1 MRDVTCHFVRHSTMT
16 NKFPKKLFLLFCLTT
31 IFSCKTKQNDDYK
44 LISYLDIKVD
54 SLGNLPTNPYILK
67 YVQGDK
73 ELLVIGTQH
82 SRDTLNPMFDSIE
95 NLFFKFKPEL
105 IINEGGNLTN
115 SYTNRNS
122 AIVKAGELGLEK
134 FLADNAGIKT
144 YNGDEPFG
152 LEFTELTKAYS
163 KEEAILFFGSERF
176 VFPFAFGQYEGDID
190 TNYVN
195 HFIEKDYK
203 KSNIQL
209 NDTEK
214 TFDYYKQLYKK
225 YFRAEFSLDAIN
237 QQDFA
242 PFSRRHHF
250 CDITRKS
257 KELRDRYLLRQI
269 EEQLKTHNKVMVVYG
284 GWHILAIE
292 PALKQIMNKQK

>member
-1 MRDVTCHFVRHSTMT
+1 MT
-16 NKFPKKLFLLFCLTT
+16 NRQLKFVILLLCLTT
-31 IFSCKTKQNDDYK
+31 IFSCKTSQTDDFK
-44 LISYLDIKVD
+44 LISYLDINVD

-67 YVQGDK
+67 YKQGDK

-82 SRDTLNPMFDSIE
+82 SRDTLSPMFDSIE
-95 NLFFKFKPEL
+95 NLFYKFKPEL
-105 IINEGGNLTN
+105 IINEGGNLTKT
-115 SYTNRNS
+115 YADRNS
-122 AIVKAGELGLEK
+122 AITRSGELGLEK
-134 FLADNAGIKT
+134 YLADKVGIKT

-152 LEFTELTKAYS
+152 LEFDELAKSYS

-203 KSNIQL
+203 NNNIQL
-209 NDTEK
+209 TKTEK
-214 TFDYYKQLYKK
+214 TFGYYKQLYKK
-225 YFRAEFSLDAIN
+225 YFNAEFSLDTIN
-237 QQDFA
+237 QLDFA

-250 CDITRKS
+250 CNITRKS
-257 KELRDRYLLRQI
+257 KELRDIYLLRQI
-269 EEQLKTHNKVMVVYG
+269 EEQLKTHKKVMVVYG

-292 PALKQIMNKQK
+292 PALKQIIDKQK

>member
-1 MRDVTCHFVRHSTMT
+1 MT
-16 NKFPKKLFLLFCLTT
+16 NKFFKILFLLYCLTT
-31 IFSCKTKQNDDYK
+31 IFSCRTKQNVDYK

-67 YVQGDK
+67 YIQGDK

-82 SRDTLNPMFDSIE
+82 SRDTLSPMFDSIE
-95 NLFFKFKPEL
+95 NLFYSFNPEL
-105 IINEGGNLTN
+105 IINEGGNLTK
-115 SYTNRNS
+115 SYTDRNF
-122 AIVKAGELGLEK
+122 AIVKAGELGLIK
-134 FLADNAGIKT
+134 FLADKAGIKT
-144 YNGDEPFG
+144 YNGDEPFD

-190 TNYVN
+190 TSYVN
-195 HFIEKDYK
+195 NFIEKNYK

-209 NDTEK
+209 TDIEK
-214 TFDYYKQLYKK
+214 TFGYYKQLYKK
-225 YFRAEFSLDAIN
+225 YFKTEFSLDTIN

-269 EEQLKTHNKVMVVYG
+269 EEQLKTHKKVMVVYG

-292 PALKQIMNKQK
+292 PALKQIMDKQK